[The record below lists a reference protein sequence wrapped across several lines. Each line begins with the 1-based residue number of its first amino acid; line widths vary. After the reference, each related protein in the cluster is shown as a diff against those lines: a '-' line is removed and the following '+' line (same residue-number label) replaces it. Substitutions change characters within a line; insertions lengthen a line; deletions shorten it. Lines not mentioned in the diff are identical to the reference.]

1 MASYRIGYVLSIVGP
16 GGVGG
21 VLAAVAQRAGEDV
34 EVVATPQTARVLNE
48 RGLHL
53 KSRQFGEFHTDIV
66 ARTEPSANSLIIV
79 AVKSY
84 SIPEIA
90 DVVRDSKPKEVLA
103 LCNGLAHAEAIHAL
117 GAPRATSG
125 SIRIVSERIESGRY
139 LHHSQFTIIGMAEA
153 ARDWGITA
161 ILDRIGIAT
170 NIGGTERQVL
180 WNKLRFLAPM
190 ALLTASKATT
200 LGPAREGSEDL
211 LAEIAAIATAEGV
224 ETTPGDIADNLARI
238 DGNFDSSLGRDVT
251 AGNRT
256 ELDALGTDLIRIAR
270 THGIATPALEEAV
283 ATIERRL
290 RS

>member
-1 MASYRIGYVLSIVGP
+1 MLSIVGP

-66 ARTEPSANSLIIV
+66 ARTEPSSNSLVIV

-84 SIPEIA
+84 SIPDIT
-90 DVVRDSKPKEVLA
+90 DDIRDSKPKEVLA
-103 LCNGLAHAEAIHAL
+103 LCNGLAHAESIHAL
-117 GAPRATSG
+117 GAPTTTSG
-125 SIRIVSERIESGRY
+125 SIRIVSERVEPGRY
-139 LHHSQFTIIGMAEA
+139 LHHSKFTIIGIEEA
-153 ARDWGITA
+153 ARDWEISA
-161 ILDRIGIAT
+161 ILNRIGIST

-200 LGPAREGSEDL
+200 LGPARQGSEEL
-211 LAEIAAIATAEGV
+211 LAEIAAIATAEGM
-224 ETTPGDIADNLARI
+224 ETTANDIAENLARI
-238 DGNFDSSLGRDVT
+238 DGDSDSSLGRDVT

-256 ELDALGTDLIRIAR
+256 ELDSLGTDLIRIAR
-270 THGIATPALEEAV
+270 THGIATPALEDAV
-283 ATIERRL
+283 AAIERRL